1 LNFNDFEYYK
11 DGSGDAFFIEGNS
24 SSRIDPGAGNNR
36 IALNANGS
44 STNGEKDYIFF
55 SGGNTTLDISA
66 SGSHELFLSDQTLG
80 LSVANSHRELIPI
93 TI

>member
-1 LNFNDFEYYK
+1 
-11 DGSGDAFFIEGNS
+11 
-24 SSRIDPGAGNNR
+24 
-36 IALNANGS
+36 LNANGS

-80 LSVANSHRELIPI
+80 LSVANSLIPI